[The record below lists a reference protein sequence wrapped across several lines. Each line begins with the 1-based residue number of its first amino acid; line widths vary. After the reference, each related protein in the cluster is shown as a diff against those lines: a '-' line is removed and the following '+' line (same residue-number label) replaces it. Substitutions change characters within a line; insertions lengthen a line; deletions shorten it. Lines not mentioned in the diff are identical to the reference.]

1 MRKRFGVGVFAV
13 SLICAAQEPVNTA
26 PALNAAATKAYQAKD
41 YAKFLDYEKR
51 ALALEP
57 DNPRSLYNVACG
69 EALTGHAAAAV
80 DALNRLLTRK
90 VDLGA
95 STDDDFAGIRKSPEW
110 ADFESKLAALRRPL
124 VKSTVA
130 FTLLDPE
137 LTAVGIAVDP
147 RNGDTY
153 LSSARERKIVR
164 RLGGTTSD
172 FVGEA
177 QDGFLAGGSLAIDTR
192 NKVLYASTSAVPF
205 MRGYRKEDEGHSG
218 VFAYELNSAKL
229 LRKVMLPPDGKPH
242 FLNAMTIDRAGNL
255 YVCDSGTAGIYRL
268 GRNAS
273 TLESL
278 IPADLFRATQGLA
291 FSNDEKTLFVVDYA
305 DGLWA
310 LDLSTKKR
318 RRVEAP
324 PDTWLGGLDGLTPT
338 ADGYLTVQIGIK
350 PERVLR
356 FKVDSAGEHITNLK
370 VLEMNHP
377 DYAGPVQGSA
387 NITHFF
393 YVANSQLALGNAQTG
408 EFATDKAK
416 PTVVLRLPL

>member
-1 MRKRFGVGVFAV
+1 MRKRFGIGLFAI
-13 SLICAAQEPVNTA
+13 SLICAAQEPANTA

-57 DNPRSLYNVACG
+57 DNPRALYNVACG
-69 EALTGHAAAAV
+69 EALTGHGAAAV

-95 STDDDFAGIRKSPEW
+95 STDEDFAGIRKSPEW
-110 ADFESKLAALRRPL
+110 TDFEVKLAALRKPM

-137 LTAVGIAVDP
+137 LTVAGIAVDP

-153 LSSARERKIVR
+153 LASVRERKIVR
-164 RLGGTTSD
+164 RVGGIASD

-177 QDGFLAGGSLAIDTR
+177 RDGFLAGGSLAIDVK

-205 MRGYRKEDEGHSG
+205 MRGYRKEDEGNSG
-218 VFAYELNSAKL
+218 VFAYDLNSAKL
-229 LRKVMLPPDGKPH
+229 LRKAILTPDGKPH

-268 GRNAS
+268 GRNAGE
-273 TLESL
+273 LEPL
-278 IPADLFRATQGLA
+278 IPADLFRSTQGLA
-291 FSNDEKTLFVVDYA
+291 FSNDEKTLFVVDYT

-310 LDLSTKKR
+310 LDVATKKR
-318 RRVEAP
+318 RRVETP
-324 PDTWLGGLDGLTPT
+324 PDLWLGGLDGLTST
-338 ADGYLTVQIGIK
+338 ADGLVTVQIGVK

-356 FKVDSAGEHITNLK
+356 FKVDSAGEHITNVK

-377 DYAGPVQGSA
+377 DYAGPIQGSA
-387 NITHFF
+387 NVTHFF

-408 EFATDKAK
+408 EFAADKAK